1 VSDENIVALA
11 EVQTRR
17 RRTPPFYVSD
27 SDLPNIRIE
36 PGQLPRIVDEAEDA
50 LVSAANDLYR
60 HGSRLVQVVHEAL
73 PVAGGGRAE
82 ISRLAEV
89 TVPGLVE
96 RFTRAARFEKLD
108 GRTENWRPSDCPKL
122 VAEVYLARGHWRV
135 PPLLGIVT
143 APTLRPD
150 GTVLDAPGYDHAT
163 ALLFDPAYLICPPL
177 PAEPTREDAEVALAV
192 LEALIASFPFE
203 TNADRAVALSAI
215 ITAVIRRALPTAP
228 LHAFTAPV
236 AGSGKSLLVD
246 IAAIIATGRPAAV
259 TSTGRDRFGDAELE
273 KRLTASMLGGDAVIS
288 IDNLEA
294 PLGGELLCQ
303 LLTQRIVKL
312 RPLGRS
318 VNVEVPN
325 TTAFFATGN
334 NLEIVGDLT
343 RRVLVGALDPRCERP
358 ELREFPR
365 DPLEEAERDRP
376 RLVAAALTVVRAFLA
391 AGSPRQE
398 PPLGSYKE
406 WSGLV
411 RDPLIWLSEADPV
424 DTMERVRR
432 GDPRLA
438 ALTNVAA
445 EWWRVIGCRRVLAR
459 EVIAEALKIRNSY
472 GSEGEAEP
480 WINPGLRDALVT
492 VARGNGREE
501 ISPDRI
507 GRWLARNEGR
517 VVSGED
523 GRAYRFERDGEHAN
537 ASYWRL
543 SEVAVR
549 DTPF

>member
-11 EVQTRR
+11 EAQTRVR
-17 RRTPPFYVSD
+17 RPPPFYA
-27 SDLPNIRIE
+27 SDLDLPSIRIE
-36 PGQLPRIVDEAEDA
+36 PGQLPRTVDEAEDA
-50 LVSAANDLYR
+50 LVRAANDLYR
-60 HGSRLVQVVHEAL
+60 HGSRLVQVVRDVI

-89 TVPGLVE
+89 TVAGLIE
-96 RFTRAARFEKLD
+96 RFTRAAHFEKRD
-108 GRTENWRPSDCPKL
+108 GRGEDWRPSDCPKM
-122 VAEVYLARGHWRV
+122 VAEVYLARGQWRF

-150 GTVLDAPGYDHAT
+150 GTVLDKPGYDPAT
-163 ALLFDPAYLICPPL
+163 ALLFDPAQLICPPL
-177 PAEPTREDAEVALAV
+177 PSEPTREDAEVALDV
-192 LEALIASFPFE
+192 LQGLIAGFPFE
-203 TNADRAVALSAI
+203 TDADRSVALSAI

-246 IAAIIATGRPAAV
+246 IAAMIATGRPAAV

-273 KRLTASMLGGDAVIS
+273 KRLTASMLAADAVIS

-318 VNVEVPN
+318 INVEVPN

-343 RRVLVGALDPRCERP
+343 RRVLVGTLDPNCERP
-358 ELREFPR
+358 ELREFAR
-365 DPLEEAERDRP
+365 DPLEEAERDRG
-376 RLVAAALTVVRAFLA
+376 RFVAAALTVVRAFIA
-391 AGSPRQE
+391 AGSPRE
-398 PPLGSYKE
+398 PPLGSYRE
-406 WSGLV
+406 WSALV
-411 RDPLIWLSEADPV
+411 RDPLIWLCEADPV

-438 ALTNVAA
+438 ALKSVID
-445 EWWRVIGCRRVLAR
+445 EWRRVIGDRRVLVR
-459 EVIAEALKIRNSY
+459 EAIAEALKTDGQFES
-472 GSEGEAEP
+472 
-480 WINPGLRDALVT
+480 WINPGLREALIT
-492 VARGNGREE
+492 VARGSGRED
-501 ISPDRI
+501 ISPDRL
-507 GRWLARNEGR
+507 GRWLAKNKGR
-517 VVSGED
+517 IVTGDDDRV
-523 GRAYRFERDGEHAN
+523 YRFERDGEHAN

-543 SEVAVR
+543 SGVVPPDALI
-549 DTPF
+549 